1 MAHTPNGGMAAVD
14 ALLGKTGDHPEPIA
28 VVGSVALGKR
38 AELRVSV
45 HEGTYGPR
53 IDVRE
58 WLLPERPEDS
68 RIRAGRKAGSA
79 SRKSAYVGPTKK
91 GHRHDIA
98 EAAQLA
104 TLILEAC
111 GIAETWTEEHATRTA

>member
-1 MAHTPNGGMAAVD
+1 MSMDDVD

-28 VVGSVALGKR
+28 VVGAVGLSRKS
-38 AELRVSV
+38 ELRVTV

-53 IDVRE
+53 VDIRE
-58 WLLPERPEDS
+58 WILPARPENQ
-68 RIRAGRKAGSA
+68 RIRAGRKAGTA
-79 SRKSAYVGPTKK
+79 SRKSAYEGPTKK

-111 GIAETWTEEHATRTA
+111 GIAETWMESHGEEASA